1 MEKPGDPSKVAFSS
15 TTILMA
21 GDDDDAISVFLCPI
35 THDFM
40 QDPVLAADGMFN
52 HELLGNIL
60 LI

>member
-15 TTILMA
+15 TTLTLLMA
-21 GDDDDAISVFLCPI
+21 GDDDSFLCPI